1 MKLKDIERGATFAFG
16 DSEWIVL
23 EHDDTGHTLAL
34 SREIIGNMPFDTKN
48 NNNWAESTIRKYLNG
63 DYLDKLCEGTEP
75 EKLGFAPYHL
85 DLTADDGLKD
95 YGITT
100 DFIFLLTCDLYR
112 KNRDVIDPI
121 CDWWWLATA
130 YSACASSSCYSRGVG
145 TGGALGGSDA
155 CYGGGGV
162 RPACYLDSNILV
174 SNSDAEVDEAI
185 DAAEKFLQLDD
196 RQRESVLDYIDF
208 LIAKGAEKNEP

>member
-1 MKLKDIERGATFAFG
+1 MKLKDIERGETFAFG
-16 DSEWIVL
+16 DSEWLVL

-34 SREIIGNMPFDTKN
+34 SKEIIDFMPFDTENK
-48 NNNWAESTIRKYLNG
+48 NNWAESSLRKYLNG
-63 DYLDKLCEGTEP
+63 DYLDKLCEGAEP

-112 KNRDVIDPI
+112 KNRDVIEPI
-121 CDWWWLATA
+121 GKWWWLATA
-130 YSACASSSCYSRGVG
+130 YSACASDSYFSRRVG
-145 TGGALGGSDA
+145 AGGALNDDVA
-155 CYGGGGV
+155 YFGGGGV

-185 DAAEKFLQLDD
+185 NAAEKFLQLDN